1 MDTSVTE
8 DELEKSLRSVL
19 PSESQR
25 KRLKSETLVE
35 DSMAAS
41 FSSDDFN
48 HSEIFIDCLFPG
60 LNLFLYPL
68 VLAAGPESGSASP
81 NRRLSFEGDSF
92 SRFTVEMVRQYM
104 QEEEIRAQHQV
115 SDSNC
120 VALKCLN

>member
-1 MDTSVTE
+1 LDTSATE

-25 KRLKSETLVE
+25 KRLKSESIVE
-35 DSMAAS
+35 DSLAAS

-48 HSEIFIDCLFPG
+48 NSELSQPCGQVFILLCSQ
-60 LNLFLYPL
+60 
-68 VLAAGPESGSASP
+68 VLAAGPESGTLSP

-115 SDSNC
+115 RMVCDYSKVC
-120 VALKCLN
+120 